1 MWTASG
7 WRVLGAATLLLAHT
21 GNHSRVRQR
30 RGGSFASSLTDRQL
44 AHRRSAEPFSG
55 MGPHLY
61 RTSGRLY
68 LVLANFPRTLHRIG
82 AMVAFCV
89 LTCGLL
95 AGPLASTAHAEG
107 TASRFI
113 AEGNLAKDGTL
124 KVKQTITLTGVA
136 PPELSQRIETREDLV
151 GARQY
156 VQKLSDITA
165 MVKGTP
171 VQPTIKTEDR
181 FTTVTVPTNSST
193 EVVMMYTVTGAVV
206 TIDSGT
212 ALRWRMLQ
220 GLSAQVTQFTAT
232 VQIPTQFSYIKCTA
246 GSPNS
251 TVPCNFAAAST
262 ESAQIPTFRDGP
274 RGEGEVVAIDI
285 GFPRGGVAS
294 NEMIDYQWTIGR
306 AFSAEP
312 LPLAVAL
319 GLLALGGVAL
329 YGLHRRAGVDKSPEG
344 EVSKTGEF
352 VPTGAGQSEFRV
364 VGDVRPGHVG
374 TVADER
380 VDPIDVTATLIDL
393 AVRGH
398 LVINELA
405 RESEFAQTDWE
416 IRLVDEDDGLLPF
429 EQQLLDGIAAPG
441 SSVRV
446 SDLAGK
452 VQESIGGVQN
462 ALYDEMVS
470 NGWYERRPDDTRSR
484 WTQLALAALI
494 ISVVLTGVLAAF
506 TTFGL
511 VGLALIVLSLGLV
524 FVAQEMPARTAK
536 GTALLGGLG
545 ALRSDLLSHPTNQ
558 MPPGRELQ
566 EISEV
571 LPYAIVLGGSDRWLD
586 AMVASDADEHPD
598 SDDISWYHGPENW
611 HLRDLPDS
619 IRNFVTTVSGSLF
632 SR

>member
-1 MWTASG
+1 
-7 WRVLGAATLLLAHT
+7 
-21 GNHSRVRQR
+21 
-30 RGGSFASSLTDRQL
+30 
-44 AHRRSAEPFSG
+44 
-55 MGPHLY
+55 
-61 RTSGRLY
+61 
-68 LVLANFPRTLHRIG
+68 
-82 AMVAFCV
+82 MVAFCV

-95 AGPLASTAHAEG
+95 AGPLALTAHAEG
-107 TASRFI
+107 TASTFI

-124 KVKQTITLTGVA
+124 KVKQTITLTGAVPA
-136 PPELSQRIETREDLV
+136 ELSQRFETREDLV
-151 GARQY
+151 GDRQY
-156 VQKLSDITA
+156 VQQLSDITA
-165 MVKGTP
+165 TVKGAP

-181 FTTVTVPTNSST
+181 FTTVTVPTNGST

-206 TIDSGT
+206 TLDDDSGT

-232 VQIPTQFSYIKCTA
+232 VQIPTQFTYIKCTA

-251 TVPCNFAAAST
+251 TVPCSFAAAGT

-285 GFPRGGVAS
+285 GFPPGGVAS
-294 NEMIDYQWTIGR
+294 NEVIDYRWTVGR
-306 AFSAEP
+306 AFSAGP
-312 LPLAVAL
+312 LQLALAL

-329 YGLHRRAGVDKSPEG
+329 YGLHRRAGVDKIPEG

-398 LVINELA
+398 LVINELP
-405 RESEFAQTDWE
+405 RESEFARTDWE
-416 IRLVDEDDGLLPF
+416 IRRVDGNEGLLPF
-429 EQQLLDGIAAPG
+429 EQQLLDGIAASG

-470 NGWYERRPDDTRSR
+470 NGWFERRPDDTRNR

-494 ISVVLTGVLAAF
+494 ISVVVTGVLAAF

-558 MPPGRELQ
+558 MPPGSELR

-598 SDDISWYHGPENW
+598 SDDLSWYHGPENW

>member
-1 MWTASG
+1 M
-7 WRVLGAATLLLAHT
+7 
-21 GNHSRVRQR
+21 
-30 RGGSFASSLTDRQL
+30 
-44 AHRRSAEPFSG
+44 
-55 MGPHLY
+55 
-61 RTSGRLY
+61 
-68 LVLANFPRTLHRIG
+68 LANLPMTLHRIG
-82 AMVAFCV
+82 ALIACCL

-95 AGPLASTAHAEG
+95 AGPLALPAHAEG
-107 TASRFI
+107 TASTFV

-124 KVKQTITLTGVA
+124 RVKQTIILTGTVPA
-136 PPELSQRIETREDLV
+136 ELSQKFETREDLV
-151 GARQY
+151 GDRQY
-156 VQKLSDITA
+156 VQTLSDITA
-165 MVKGTP
+165 MVKGAA
-171 VQPTIKTEDR
+171 VQPRITTEDR
-181 FTTVTVPTNSST
+181 FTTVTVPTNGST
-193 EVVMMYTVTGAVV
+193 EIVMSYTVTGAVV
-206 TIDSGT
+206 TIEGGT

-220 GLSAQVTQFTAT
+220 GLSAQVAQFTAT

-251 TVPCNFAAAST
+251 TVPCNFSAAGT

-285 GFPRGGVAS
+285 GFPPGGIAT
-294 NEMIDYQWTIGR
+294 NEVIDYRWTLGR
-306 AFSAEP
+306 AFSASP

-329 YGLHRRAGVDKSPEG
+329 YGLHRRAGADRSPDG
-344 EVSKTGEF
+344 QVSKAGEF

-380 VDPIDVTATLIDL
+380 VDPIDVTATLVDL

-398 LVINELA
+398 LVIIELP
-405 RESEFAQTDWE
+405 RESEFARTDWE
-416 IRLVDEDDGLLPF
+416 IRRVDGGDGLRPF
-429 EQQLLDGIAAPG
+429 EQQLLDGVAAPG

-446 SDLAGK
+446 SELASR

-462 ALYDEMVS
+462 SLYDEMVS
-470 NGWYERRPDDTRSR
+470 NGWFERRPDDTRNR

-494 ISVVLTGVLAAF
+494 ISVVVTGVLAAF

-511 VGLALIVLSLGLV
+511 VGLVLIAVSLGMI
-524 FVAQEMPARTAK
+524 FVAQEMPARTPK
-536 GTALLGGLG
+536 GAALLGGLG
-545 ALRSDLLSHPTNQ
+545 ALRSDLMSHPTNQ
-558 MPPGRELQ
+558 LPPGGELR

-571 LPYAIVLGGSDRWLD
+571 LPYAIVLGGADRWLD
-586 AMVASDADEHPD
+586 AIVTSDVDEHPD
-598 SDDISWYHGPENW
+598 SYDLSWYHGPDNW

-619 IRNFVTTVSGSLF
+619 MRNFVTTVSGSLF

>member
-1 MWTASG
+1 M
-7 WRVLGAATLLLAHT
+7 
-21 GNHSRVRQR
+21 
-30 RGGSFASSLTDRQL
+30 
-44 AHRRSAEPFSG
+44 
-55 MGPHLY
+55 
-61 RTSGRLY
+61 
-68 LVLANFPRTLHRIG
+68 I
-82 AMVAFCV
+82 AFCV

-95 AGPLASTAHAEG
+95 AGPLALTAYAEG
-107 TASRFI
+107 TASTFI

-124 KVKQTITLTGVA
+124 KVKQTIALTGAV
-136 PPELSQRIETREDLV
+136 PPELSQRFETREDLV
-151 GARQY
+151 GDRQY
-156 VQKLSDITA
+156 VQRLSDITA
-165 MVKGTP
+165 MVKGAP
-171 VQPTIKTEDR
+171 VQPTMKTEDR
-181 FTTVTVPTNSST
+181 FTTVTVPTNGST

-251 TVPCNFAAAST
+251 TVPCTFAAAGT
-262 ESAQIPTFRDGP
+262 ETAQIPTFRDGP

-285 GFPRGGVAS
+285 GFPPGGVAS
-294 NEMIDYQWTIGR
+294 NEVIDYQWTVGR
-306 AFSAEP
+306 AFSVAP
-312 LPLAVAL
+312 LPLALVL

-329 YGLHRRAGVDKSPEG
+329 YGLHRRAGVDRSPDG
-344 EVSKTGEF
+344 QISKPGDF

-398 LVINELA
+398 LVIDELP
-405 RESEFAQTDWE
+405 RESEFAPTDWE
-416 IRLVDEDDGLLPF
+416 IRRIDGNDGLLPF

-470 NGWYERRPDDTRSR
+470 NGWFERRPDDTRNR

-494 ISVVLTGVLAAF
+494 LSVVVTGVLAAF

-545 ALRSDLLSHPTNQ
+545 ALRSDLMSHPTNQ
-558 MPPGRELQ
+558 MPPGGELR

-586 AMVASDADEHPD
+586 AIVASDADEHPD
-598 SDDISWYHGPENW
+598 SDDLSWYHGPENW